1 MKTLKTA
8 GFALLAF
15 ILLNPDTVSAQKEV
29 YPSQPVRLVITH
41 AAGGTTDMAARLIQ
55 PYLQKHLGVAVVID
69 NMVGAGGNIARSFV
83 FKQPGDGYTLLVSQQ
98 PSMSAGQIVT
108 GARFEV
114 LKFTHIF
121 NIAGK
126 NYDCVAVAKDTP
138 FKTIEDLKKAS
149 QAQPLS
155 SAGTGVG
162 SNSYILA
169 MLLKSR
175 AGINIIYVPFNS
187 GTEAALAVA
196 GGQTQMGTGA
206 LDSYWP
212 LHEQGRLRVL
222 AVSGPERDESHPQL
236 PTIVELGYPNIKLNQ
251 MTGVFAPPGLSK
263 ERLDVLAAAFRK
275 AFAEKEYAA
284 AAAKAKQTLQPLGPA
299 EFYKASKEI
308 FETIQDLA
316 PVLKSKK
323 GAR

>member
-175 AGINIIYVPFNS
+175 AGINITYVPFNS

>member
-1 MKTLKTA
+1 MLKTA

-212 LHEQGRLRVL
+212 LHEQGRLRIL

>member
-15 ILLNPDTVSAQKEV
+15 ILLDPDTVSAQKEV

-212 LHEQGRLRVL
+212 LHEQGRLRIL

>member
-8 GFALLAF
+8 GFALFAF
-15 ILLNPDTVSAQKEV
+15 ILLNPDTVSAQKEG

-138 FKTIEDLKKAS
+138 FKTIED
-149 QAQPLS
+149 
-155 SAGTGVG
+155 
-162 SNSYILA
+162 
-169 MLLKSR
+169 
-175 AGINIIYVPFNS
+175 
-187 GTEAALAVA
+187 
-196 GGQTQMGTGA
+196 
-206 LDSYWP
+206 
-212 LHEQGRLRVL
+212 
-222 AVSGPERDESHPQL
+222 
-236 PTIVELGYPNIKLNQ
+236 
-251 MTGVFAPPGLSK
+251 
-263 ERLDVLAAAFRK
+263 
-275 AFAEKEYAA
+275 
-284 AAAKAKQTLQPLGPA
+284 
-299 EFYKASKEI
+299 
-308 FETIQDLA
+308 
-316 PVLKSKK
+316 
-323 GAR
+323 

>member
-1 MKTLKTA
+1 MLKTA

-175 AGINIIYVPFNS
+175 AGINITYVPFNS

-212 LHEQGRLRVL
+212 LHEQGRLRIL

>member
-15 ILLNPDTVSAQKEV
+15 ILLDPDTVSAQKEV

>member
-1 MKTLKTA
+1 MKRLQSIIL
-8 GFALLAF
+8 GLLSF
-15 ILLNPDTVSAQKEV
+15 TLLNPETVSAQKEA
-29 YPSQPVRLVITH
+29 YPKQPIRLVITH

-55 PYLQKHLGVAVVID
+55 PYIQKHLGVPVVIE
-69 NMVGAGGNIARSFV
+69 NMVGAGGNIARSYL
-83 FKQPGDGYTLLVSQQ
+83 FKQPADGYTLLVSQQ

-108 GARFEV
+108 GAKFDV
-114 LKFTHIF
+114 LQFTHIF

-162 SNSYILA
+162 SNAYILA
-169 MLLKSR
+169 MLLRAR
-175 AGINIIYVPFNS
+175 AGINFTYVPFNS
-187 GTEAALAVA
+187 GTEAALALA
-196 GGQTQMGTGA
+196 GAQTQMGTGA

-212 LHEQGRLRVL
+212 LHEQGRLRIL
-222 AVSGPERDESHPQL
+222 AVSGPQRDESHPEL
-236 PTIVELGYPNIKLNQ
+236 PTIAELGYPTIKLDQ
-251 MTGVFAPPGLSK
+251 MTGVFAPPGLPK
-263 ERLDVLAAAFRK
+263 ERLEVLGAAFRK
-275 AFAEKEYAA
+275 AFAEKEYLAA
-284 AAAKAKQTLQPLGPA
+284 ATKAKQTLQPLGSV
-299 EFYKASKEI
+299 EFYRASKEI

-316 PVLKSKK
+316 PVLKPEK